1 MYCLRNVK
9 SKLKTQ
15 KKKERKKWFQKKSEI
30 FYVILKMTKRKKK
43 SFKHK
48 KKKSGEFWSIIN
60 GLLKCRHFIC
70 TEMFI
75 KGLQLLRTRLSRKFK
90 RTPKNRLQANPFS
103 ATPW

>member
-9 SKLKTQ
+9 SKLK
-15 KKKERKKWFQKKSEI
+15 KKKKKKWFQKKSEI
-30 FYVILKMTKRKKK
+30 FYVILKMTKRKKNL
-43 SFKHK
+43 SNI